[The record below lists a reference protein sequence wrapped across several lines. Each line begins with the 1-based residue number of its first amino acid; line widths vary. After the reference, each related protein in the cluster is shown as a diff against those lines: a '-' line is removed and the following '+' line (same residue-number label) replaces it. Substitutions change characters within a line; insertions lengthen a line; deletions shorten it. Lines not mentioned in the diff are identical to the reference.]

1 MASWNFTTEAKAI
14 AKAGAGAN
22 ATIVAA
28 AATLA
33 AWSDDAEGTINSR
46 TRVDW
51 ITNAPST
58 NFAGFLSDLAST
70 AVAMRIVAYDG
81 NGYGST
87 AKWQTLLNVLDN
99 DFEKMLAELNQKIIQ
114 EKMS

>member
-28 AATLA
+28 AATLS
-33 AWSDDAEGTINSR
+33 AWSDDVEGTINSR

-51 ITNAPST
+51 LTNTPTT
-58 NFAGFLSDLAST
+58 NFAGFLSELAST
-70 AVAMRIVAYDG
+70 GVAMKIVAYDLD
-81 NGYGST
+81 GYGST
-87 AKWQTLLNVLDN
+87 AKAQTLLDVLDN
-99 DFEKMLAELNQKIIQ
+99 DFEKMIGELKKKVIQ
-114 EKMS
+114 EKMV